1 MLRTILEL
9 HKKYDYSTYI
19 IFFVIPPS
27 TIIFAPFTKSFSLL
41 VKNKQALTISRGIFS
56 VISIL
61 LILIALLPINLF
73 LRIGAGVL
81 SLPFIYIFH

>member
-1 MLRTILEL
+1 MR
-9 HKKYDYSTYI
+9 I
-19 IFFVIPPS
+19 IEGKRKRPVYKNWIRVNK
-27 TIIFAPFTKSFSLL
+27 II
-41 VKNKQALTISRGIFS
+41 IFS

-81 SLPFIYIFH
+81 SLPFIYISLIIVRLNY